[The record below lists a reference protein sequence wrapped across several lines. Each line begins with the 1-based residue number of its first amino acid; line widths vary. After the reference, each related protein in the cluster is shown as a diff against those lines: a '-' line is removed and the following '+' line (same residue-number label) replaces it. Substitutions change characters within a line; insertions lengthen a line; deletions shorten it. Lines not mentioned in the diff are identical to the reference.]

1 MKKLIGVIL
10 IVVLCFGSVGV
21 SYAAENDPYKEIVEK
36 YNEEY
41 GVDLGYVPVQ
51 GEFDLAL
58 YDEVIRDLAKNQRD
72 TLSYIAARR
81 QKAEFFPSRIV
92 PNSVIIGRQK
102 TKTVTAY
109 SASSQSPSLYECEA
123 TYIMFEGNVFGKVI
137 SVDAITKNNLIG
149 PIYSYQQRSYT
160 TNYYDAGRTLDI
172 TVVGSLTIY
181 SEYIGVG
188 TVDNVITAYSYTD
201 TY

>member
-81 QKAEFFPSRIV
+81 
-92 PNSVIIGRQK
+92 
-102 TKTVTAY
+102 
-109 SASSQSPSLYECEA
+109 
-123 TYIMFEGNVFGKVI
+123 
-137 SVDAITKNNLIG
+137 
-149 PIYSYQQRSYT
+149 
-160 TNYYDAGRTLDI
+160 
-172 TVVGSLTIY
+172 
-181 SEYIGVG
+181 
-188 TVDNVITAYSYTD
+188 
-201 TY
+201 

>member
-58 YDEVIRDLAKNQRD
+58 YDEVIRDLAKIKGIRFHISRRD
-72 TLSYIAARR
+72 AKR
-81 QKAEFFPSRIV
+81 QNFFRQGLFQIV
-92 PNSVIIGRQK
+92 
-102 TKTVTAY
+102 
-109 SASSQSPSLYECEA
+109 
-123 TYIMFEGNVFGKVI
+123 
-137 SVDAITKNNLIG
+137 
-149 PIYSYQQRSYT
+149 
-160 TNYYDAGRTLDI
+160 
-172 TVVGSLTIY
+172 
-181 SEYIGVG
+181 
-188 TVDNVITAYSYTD
+188 
-201 TY
+201 

>member
-58 YDEVIRDLAKNQRD
+58 YDEVIRDLAKNQYAFIYRGE
-72 TLSYIAARR
+72 TP
-81 QKAEFFPSRIV
+81 KGRIF
-92 PNSVIIGRQK
+92 SVK
-102 TKTVTAY
+102 DCSK
-109 SASSQSPSLYECEA
+109 
-123 TYIMFEGNVFGKVI
+123 
-137 SVDAITKNNLIG
+137 
-149 PIYSYQQRSYT
+149 
-160 TNYYDAGRTLDI
+160 
-172 TVVGSLTIY
+172 
-181 SEYIGVG
+181 
-188 TVDNVITAYSYTD
+188 
-201 TY
+201 